1 MTLPSD
7 TYIAELDKLITDQT
21 RQNFLAKY
29 GTMQSLRPDAMFNAL
44 GEQMVNPTALQ
55 NATQAMAD
63 YDRVFARGG
72 GYRSRGLQ
80 AKRDVYLTDID
91 KKRQETIN
99 QFIESQKDLFNKWYT
114 KEMYNYQTSKVPSQ
128 YTLGKFGITNAG
140 GTTDSY
146 TVQPNQPKYEYKTP
160 YNAQNIFKY
169 GGYAKPRSLYNMP
182 TPI

>member
-1 MTLPSD
+1 MNPSD
-7 TYIAELDKLITDQT
+7 TIIANLEKLITDQT

-44 GEQMVNPTALQ
+44 GEQMVNPNALQ

-63 YDRVFARGG
+63 YDRNFARGG

-80 AKRDVYLTDID
+80 AKRGSYITDMD
-91 KKRQETIN
+91 TKRQETIN

-114 KEMYNYQTSKVPSQ
+114 KEMYNYQTSQVPSQ

-140 GTTDSY
+140 GTTDNY
-146 TVQPNQPKYEYKTP
+146 TADPNAPKFQYKTP
-160 YNAQNIFKY
+160 YNAQKIFQY
-169 GGYAKPRSLYNMP
+169 GGYAKPKSLYNMP